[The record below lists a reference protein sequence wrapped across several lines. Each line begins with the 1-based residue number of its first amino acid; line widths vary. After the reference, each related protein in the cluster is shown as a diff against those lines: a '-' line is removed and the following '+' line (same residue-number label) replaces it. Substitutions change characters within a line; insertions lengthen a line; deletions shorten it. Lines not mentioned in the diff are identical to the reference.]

1 MSTRG
6 SRHQLLTKLV
16 EAFAPSGTSSGITL
30 SVYSS
35 LDGFAWHGA
44 KGNLSPDTQYFIA
57 STTKLYVT
65 CLCLILEAEG
75 ALSFNSRIGELL
87 NAEDMKDLNPSISVK
102 DLLSHRSG
110 LPDYF
115 QSSPK
120 GMPSLLSRLM
130 ANQDTS
136 WSYPEVI
143 EMTLAQKNSLLLPGE
158 KAVYS
163 DTNYQILGRIL
174 ETIES
179 SPLESILEKRIF
191 LPLNL
196 KSTYLFTDPNDLKP
210 ISINF
215 KHTALRIP
223 RALASTRADG
233 GIVSTSR
240 ESLIFVRAFF
250 NGQLFPRDRLKSLYQ
265 WRDIFFPF
273 EYGIGLMR
281 FKLPWFFSPFR
292 RFPELLGHSGLSG
305 AFGFYCPEKGL
316 CLAGTVNQLD
326 SPSKSFRLMIRALD
340 LFRAL
345 NSSSAMFG

>member
-1 MSTRG
+1 MSATGTR
-6 SRHQLLTKLV
+6 QELLTKLV
-16 EAFAPSGTSSGITL
+16 DGFANSRTSSGVTL

-35 LDGFAWHGA
+35 SDEFEWHGA
-44 KGNLSPDTQYFIA
+44 KGNLSPETQYFIA

-75 ALSFNSRIGELL
+75 ALSFNARIGQLL
-87 NAEDMKDLNPSISVK
+87 KAEDMKELNPSISVL

-115 QSSPK
+115 QSSTK
-120 GMPSLLSRLM
+120 GSPSPLSGLLS
-130 ANQDTS
+130 NQDAS
-136 WSYPEVI
+136 WTYPEVI
-143 EMTLAQKNSLLLPGE
+143 QMTLAQANLILPPGG
-158 KAVYS
+158 KAIYS

-191 LPLNL
+191 SPLNL
-196 KSTYLFTDPNDLKP
+196 KSTYLFTDPNDPKP
-210 ISINF
+210 TSINF

-240 ESLIFVRAFF
+240 ESLVFLRAFF
-250 NGQLFPRDRLKSLYQ
+250 SGQLFSQDRLKSLYQ
-265 WRDIFFPF
+265 WKKIFFPLQ
-273 EYGIGLMR
+273 YGIGLMR
-281 FKLPWFFSPFR
+281 FKPPWIFSPFR

-305 AFGFYCPEKGL
+305 AFAFHCPERGIYL
-316 CLAGTVNQLD
+316 TGTVNQLN
-326 SPSKSFRLMIRALD
+326 SPSKSFRLMIRVLD
-340 LFRAL
+340 LLRA
-345 NSSSAMFG
+345 